1 MSWKEDIKKKD
12 RLQGFNSRLEWVQ
25 YHTAKQLLR
34 DLIEVHHKLGELKSE
49 GAIDYRSVDAVTDAM
64 RELRK
69 QIREMGEKRQ

>member
-12 RLQGFNSRLEWVQ
+12 ILQGFNSRLEWVQ
-25 YHTAKQLLR
+25 FHTAKQLLK
-34 DLIEVHHKLGELKSE
+34 DLTKIHHKLDTLKTE

-69 QIREMGEKRQ
+69 QIKEMRERRK